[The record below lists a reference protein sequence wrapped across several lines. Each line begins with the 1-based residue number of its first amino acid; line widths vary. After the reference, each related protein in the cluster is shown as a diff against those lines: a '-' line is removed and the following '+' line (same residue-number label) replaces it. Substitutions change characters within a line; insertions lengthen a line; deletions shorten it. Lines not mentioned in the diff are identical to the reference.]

1 MVEDDP
7 FGFHNLNID
16 DLILIIDSIGTVHED
31 RETMQSAHPRDFDAL
46 LLVVGLF
53 AILLVVSLTIGSPAI
68 R

>member
-1 MVEDDP
+1 MARVYDGNDRRP
-7 FGFHNLNID
+7 NP
-16 DLILIIDSIGTVHED
+16 IGTVHED